1 MSFKIL
7 AVLYTEFNIEK
18 GPELV
23 YQTPPNYIKQEDFK
37 RISEFVVPLSKFC
50 NKEISL
56 HLGNAYLLGFPIF
69 LNNQIY
75 ERNRFEFNF
84 CILVDEEDYENN
96 NYLYQSLI
104 KKIDMT
110 FENLEIS
117 YNFRFMKKSPK
128 MIRDFVDILYSEFNS
143 NKSIL
148 NIHIEEA
155 ETEENLNISDLYE
168 FSSNRN
174 KSAFNKEN
182 KQKNKFLKPLEK
194 ISSEDNFNKSKTD
207 MPKIQLINDN
217 NLGVRFSHSSC
228 KEITKKNERKKN
240 HKIINFSFRYIDFK
254 NIKINILNYWVPAWI
269 KEVDK
274 EEVNKLD
281 HLSIAI
287 INKINGINSVKKIS
301 DDSIIGLDLV
311 KYVLYSLYIMGEITF
326 VDIFNYSNIYKPTM
340 ELKEIKVEGLYN
352 RFKLFSIL
360 NQNDNKL
367 GLYFNE
373 VKNNNN
379 DTLGKFIDDNKFFSY
394 YILLSNSKDVKSF
407 LDKVNNFELNLPLF
421 IAFGVYLGIIRRI
434 HLFFVIKKI
443 LKSNDDIIILMDGKH
458 SEDEI
463 CVEKGIDL
471 EILKKK
477 YNENKDGNI
486 RYFLYK

>member
-155 ETEENLNISDLYE
+155 ETEENLNISDL
-168 FSSNRN
+168 
-174 KSAFNKEN
+174 
-182 KQKNKFLKPLEK
+182 
-194 ISSEDNFNKSKTD
+194 
-207 MPKIQLINDN
+207 LIN
-217 NLGVRFSHSSC
+217 S
-228 KEITKKNERKKN
+228 
-240 HKIINFSFRYIDFK
+240 
-254 NIKINILNYWVPAWI
+254 IKIPFF
-269 KEVDK
+269 
-274 EEVNKLD
+274 
-281 HLSIAI
+281 
-287 INKINGINSVKKIS
+287 
-301 DDSIIGLDLV
+301 
-311 KYVLYSLYIMGEITF
+311 KY
-326 VDIFNYSNIYKPTM
+326 
-340 ELKEIKVEGLYN
+340 
-352 RFKLFSIL
+352 
-360 NQNDNKL
+360 
-367 GLYFNE
+367 
-373 VKNNNN
+373 
-379 DTLGKFIDDNKFFSY
+379 
-394 YILLSNSKDVKSF
+394 
-407 LDKVNNFELNLPLF
+407 
-421 IAFGVYLGIIRRI
+421 
-434 HLFFVIKKI
+434 
-443 LKSNDDIIILMDGKH
+443 IIILD
-458 SEDEI
+458 I
-463 CVEKGIDL
+463 IF
-471 EILKKK
+471 II
-477 YNENKDGNI
+477 GNDYYLNNI
-486 RYFLYK
+486 

>member
-1 MSFKIL
+1 M
-7 AVLYTEFNIEK
+7 
-18 GPELV
+18 
-23 YQTPPNYIKQEDFK
+23 Q
-37 RISEFVVPLSKFC
+37 R
-50 NKEISL
+50 
-56 HLGNAYLLGFPIF
+56 
-69 LNNQIY
+69 NN
-75 ERNRFEFNF
+75 
-84 CILVDEEDYENN
+84 
-96 NYLYQSLI
+96 
-104 KKIDMT
+104 
-110 FENLEIS
+110 
-117 YNFRFMKKSPK
+117 
-128 MIRDFVDILYSEFNS
+128 
-143 NKSIL
+143 
-148 NIHIEEA
+148 
-155 ETEENLNISDLYE
+155 
-168 FSSNRN
+168 
-174 KSAFNKEN
+174 
-182 KQKNKFLKPLEK
+182 
-194 ISSEDNFNKSKTD
+194 
-207 MPKIQLINDN
+207 
-217 NLGVRFSHSSC
+217 
-228 KEITKKNERKKN
+228 KKNERKKN

-269 KEVDK
+269 KEIDK